1 MKRSNEETKSLKTTI
16 TTLETAVE
24 KYRTQNIAA
33 SQLFENVLTGENQI
47 GESLRKEWK
56 NESLKVGKWTVA
68 SGSLEE
74 KMSFAM
80 KQIQSVVS
88 LREKLET
95 LETENVALRE
105 KVVALE
111 VELPRLQEESIKTKK
126 LQAEMEAMEKIKEEA
141 LQHSLTAKRESE
153 VLRKGQETDIG
164 QIFALQL
171 KMEAMQ
177 KESDDKVAQFHQKL
191 ESLVIE
197 SVGLKEKDI
206 INTKNIETLTLS
218 LNEKTDQIERL
229 TTQMKVAEEEYQL
242 TLAECEEEI
251 ESLNEQMQFASPFTE
266 SKGGPE
272 QDQRITYHEKQF
284 TMTLSSVF
292 FMICLILVLVFLFVD
307 VSELKRLKLF

>member
-1 MKRSNEETKSLKTTI
+1 MLTGKTAELEGQLKRSAEETKSLKTTVAA
-16 TTLETAVE
+16 LETDVE

-33 SQLFENVLTGENQI
+33 LKMFEDVLTAENAI

-80 KQIQSVVS
+80 KQIQSMVS
-88 LREKLET
+88 LREKLD
-95 LETENVALRE
+95 
-105 KVVALE
+105 ALE
-111 VELPRLQEESIKTKK
+111 AELPRLQEESTKTKK
-126 LQAEMEAMEKIKEEA
+126 LQAEIEAMEKIKEEA
-141 LQHSLTAKRESE
+141 LQRSVLASRESE

-164 QIFALQL
+164 QIFQLQL

-197 SVGLKEKDI
+197 SVGLKEKDL
-206 INTKNIETLTLS
+206 INTKSIESLTLA
-218 LNEKTDQIERL
+218 LTEKSEQIERL
-229 TTQMKVAEEEYQL
+229 STQMKASEEEYRL
-242 TLAECEEEI
+242 SLLECEEEI

-266 SKGGPE
+266 SKGGPD
-272 QDQRITYHEKQF
+272 QDQRMVNNEKQF

-292 FMICLILVLVFLFVD
+292 FMMCLILGLVFLFVD
-307 VSELKRLKLF
+307 VSELRKMKLF